1 MRRMARGIA
10 AAAMLMVSEARRR
23 AHGPRPITPRPLD
36 AHLLDR
42 ARHPPAEF
50 ARLASLWADELK
62 QCRVAACYDAPAGA
76 HFIDLM
82 RVLPP
87 APIRPRTLEV
97 AMERGGAAIVHL
109 RPKAPSFRPKPRQ
122 LAKAA

>member
-10 AAAMLMVSEARRR
+10 AATMLMLSEARRR
-23 AHGPRPITPRPLD
+23 AHGPRPINPRALD

-62 QCRVAACYDAPAGA
+62 QCRVLARYESVAVARFA
-76 HFIDLM
+76 DLM
-82 RVLPP
+82 RVVPPEPVRP
-87 APIRPRTLEV
+87 APLRV
-97 AMERGGAAIVHL
+97 AVEQGGAAIVHL